1 MYVYKNATSAKSQNF
16 LVQIPANQLIGKL
29 KFNLPVAVAEKF
41 SRSGLFT
48 RRTIA
53 EILNK
58 SLVTITLVDNFR
70 SVQEVLATKLP
81 LSLFNDISSLGEGA
95 VVHSLYYAQDKFSSA
110 LDKGVAASESDPVK
124 LPVQSEYAYSGDM
137 QIMFKIPIAFT
148 GSLDLDSNKYLR
160 VDLELSHDDKLTL
173 NGVEVYARQT
183 SSFTNDAIRY
193 KRLNVPDGVLTY
205 EFVPEGCAY
214 IVNGQA
220 NGVNT
225 ANVDFVELT
234 YNTGLTSHVDFYEL
248 LAKYYEEN
256 EISSRLI
263 SASENEDLQGEML
276 FESTILTLDTI
287 GVTNIRIVRNN
298 TDDDT
303 TIVVMD
309 KLVTSASE
317 NNSSAG
323 EVVKLA
329 SGQYVAANEK
339 VVATEELKQLMTP
352 QKPYAAAITIN
363 KMAAEAVVAKPS
375 VVAKP
380 AAVGIQPISGQ
391 MPTNSLVGL
400 VSKMK

>member
-1 MYVYKNATSAKSQNF
+1 MYVYKNATDSKSQNF
-16 LVQIPANQLIGKL
+16 LVQIPANQLVGRLVFGKSAL
-29 KFNLPVAVAEKF
+29 NVAD
-41 SRSGLFT
+41 
-48 RRTIA
+48 IA
-53 EILNK
+53 VGFDKKDISDILNH

-95 VVHSLYYAQDKFSSA
+95 VVHSVERNFVDGA
-110 LDKGVAASESDPVK
+110 LLGEMEV
-124 LPVQSEYAYSGDM
+124 
-137 QIMFKIPIAFT
+137 MFKIPIAFT

-160 VDLELSHDDKLTL
+160 VDLELAFAPVYVLQKT
-173 NGVEVYARQT
+173 EVFARQT
-183 SSFTNDAIRY
+183 STFTNDAIRY
-193 KRLNVPDGVLTY
+193 KRLNVPDGVQTY

-220 NGVNT
+220 NGKDT

-234 YNTGLTSHVDFYEL
+234 YNTGITAHVDFYEL
-248 LAKYYEEN
+248 LSKYYEEN
-256 EISSRLI
+256 EISARVISR
-263 SASENEDLQGEML
+263 SSSKDLEGEMF
-276 FESTILTLDTI
+276 FESTILCLDTI
-287 GVTNIRIVRNN
+287 GVANIRIVRNN
-298 TDDDT
+298 TNDDT

-323 EVVKLA
+323 DVVKLA

-363 KMAAEAVVAKPS
+363 KMASEAVSVKPAVAVGTPVVAKQS
-375 VVAKP
+375 LASSMLADINGLVAK
-380 AAVGIQPISGQ
+380 
-391 MPTNSLVGL
+391 
-400 VSKMK
+400 MK

>member
-1 MYVYKNATSAKSQNF
+1 MYVYKNATDSKSQNF
-16 LVQIPANQLIGKL
+16 LVQIPANQLVGRLVFGKSAL
-29 KFNLPVAVAEKF
+29 NVAD
-41 SRSGLFT
+41 
-48 RRTIA
+48 IA
-53 EILNK
+53 VGFDKKDISDILNH

-95 VVHSLYYAQDKFSSA
+95 VVHSVERNFVDGA
-110 LDKGVAASESDPVK
+110 LLGEMEV
-124 LPVQSEYAYSGDM
+124 
-137 QIMFKIPIAFT
+137 MFKIPIAFT

-160 VDLELSHDDKLTL
+160 VDLELAFAPVYVLQKT
-173 NGVEVYARQT
+173 EVFARQT
-183 SSFTNDAIRY
+183 STFTNDAIRY
-193 KRLNVPDGVLTY
+193 KRLNVPDGVQTY

-220 NGVNT
+220 NGKDT

-234 YNTGLTSHVDFYEL
+234 YNTGITAHVDFYEL
-248 LAKYYEEN
+248 LSKYYEEN
-256 EISSRLI
+256 EISARVISR
-263 SASENEDLQGEML
+263 SSSKDLEGEMF
-276 FESTILTLDTI
+276 FESTILCLDTI
-287 GVTNIRIVRNN
+287 GVVNIRIVRNN
-298 TDDDT
+298 TNDDT

-323 EVVKLA
+323 DVVKLA

-363 KMAAEAVVAKPS
+363 KMASEAVSVKPAVAVGTPVVAKQS
-375 VVAKP
+375 LASSMLADINGLVAK
-380 AAVGIQPISGQ
+380 
-391 MPTNSLVGL
+391 
-400 VSKMK
+400 MK

>member
-29 KFNLPVAVAEKF
+29 KFSMSQADNRTASEAKSF
-41 SRSGLFT
+41 SRKA
-48 RRTIA
+48 IA

-95 VVHSLYYAQDKFSSA
+95 VVHSLAYEQVVASSVYVPS
-110 LDKGVAASESDPVK
+110 LGDDVPGEIVPVVSK
-124 LPVQSEYAYSGDM
+124 YSYSGSM
-137 QIMFKIPIAFT
+137 ELMFKIPIAFT

-276 FESTILTLDTI
+276 FESTILNLDTI

-363 KMAAEAVVAKPS
+363 KMAAEAVVANP
-375 VVAKP
+375 AFTARP
-380 AAVGIQPISGQ
+380 AAVGIQPISGKA
-391 MPTNSLVGL
+391 PSTSLVGL

>member
-1 MYVYKNATSAKSQNF
+1 MYVYKNATDSKSQNF
-16 LVQIPANQLIGKL
+16 LVQIPANQLVGRLVFGKSAL
-29 KFNLPVAVAEKF
+29 NVAD
-41 SRSGLFT
+41 
-48 RRTIA
+48 IA
-53 EILNK
+53 VGFDKKDISDILNH

-95 VVHSLYYAQDKFSSA
+95 VVHSVERNFVDGA
-110 LDKGVAASESDPVK
+110 LLGEMEV
-124 LPVQSEYAYSGDM
+124 
-137 QIMFKIPIAFT
+137 MFKIPIAFT

-160 VDLELSHDDKLTL
+160 VDLELAFAPVYVLQKT
-173 NGVEVYARQT
+173 EVFARQT
-183 SSFTNDAIRY
+183 STFTNDAIRY
-193 KRLNVPDGVLTY
+193 KRLNVPDGVQTY

-220 NGVNT
+220 NGKDT

-234 YNTGLTSHVDFYEL
+234 YNTGITAHVDFYEL
-248 LAKYYEEN
+248 LSKYYEEN
-256 EISSRLI
+256 EISARVISR
-263 SASENEDLQGEML
+263 SSSKDLEGEMF
-276 FESTILTLDTI
+276 FESTILCLDTI
-287 GVTNIRIVRNN
+287 GVANIRIVRNN
-298 TDDDT
+298 TNDDT

-323 EVVKLA
+323 DVVKLA

-363 KMAAEAVVAKPS
+363 KMASEAVSVKPAVAVGTPVVARQSLVSSMLADINGLVAK
-375 VVAKP
+375 
-380 AAVGIQPISGQ
+380 
-391 MPTNSLVGL
+391 
-400 VSKMK
+400 MK

>member
-1 MYVYKNATSAKSQNF
+1 MYVYKNATDSKSQNF
-16 LVQIPANQLIGKL
+16 LVQIPANQLVGRLVFGKSAL
-29 KFNLPVAVAEKF
+29 NVADVAVGFDKKDI
-41 SRSGLFT
+41 SD
-48 RRTIA
+48 
-53 EILNK
+53 ILNH

-95 VVHSLYYAQDKFSSA
+95 VVHSVERNFVDGA
-110 LDKGVAASESDPVK
+110 LLGEMEV
-124 LPVQSEYAYSGDM
+124 
-137 QIMFKIPIAFT
+137 MFKIPIAFT

-160 VDLELSHDDKLTL
+160 VDLELAFAPVYVLQKT
-173 NGVEVYARQT
+173 EVFARQT
-183 SSFTNDAIRY
+183 STFTNDAIRY
-193 KRLNVPDGVLTY
+193 KRLNVPDGVQTY

-220 NGVNT
+220 NGKDT

-234 YNTGLTSHVDFYEL
+234 YNTGITAHVDFYEL
-248 LAKYYEEN
+248 LSKYYEEN
-256 EISSRLI
+256 EISARVISR
-263 SASENEDLQGEML
+263 SSSKDLEGEMF
-276 FESTILTLDTI
+276 FESTILCLDTI
-287 GVTNIRIVRNN
+287 GVVNIRIVRNN
-298 TDDDT
+298 TNDDT

-323 EVVKLA
+323 DVVKLA

-363 KMAAEAVVAKPS
+363 KMASEAVSVKPAVAVGTPVVAKQS
-375 VVAKP
+375 LASSMLADINGLVAK
-380 AAVGIQPISGQ
+380 
-391 MPTNSLVGL
+391 
-400 VSKMK
+400 MK

>member
-1 MYVYKNATSAKSQNF
+1 MYVYKNATDSKSQNF
-16 LVQIPANQLIGKL
+16 LVQIPANQLVGRLVFGKSAL
-29 KFNLPVAVAEKF
+29 NVAD
-41 SRSGLFT
+41 
-48 RRTIA
+48 IA
-53 EILNK
+53 VGFDKKDISDILNH

-95 VVHSLYYAQDKFSSA
+95 VVHSVERNFVDGA
-110 LDKGVAASESDPVK
+110 LLGEMEV
-124 LPVQSEYAYSGDM
+124 
-137 QIMFKIPIAFT
+137 MFKIPIAFT

-160 VDLELSHDDKLTL
+160 VDLELAFAPVYVLQKT
-173 NGVEVYARQT
+173 EVFARQT
-183 SSFTNDAIRY
+183 STFTNDAIRY
-193 KRLNVPDGVLTY
+193 KRLNVPDGVQTY

-220 NGVNT
+220 NGKDT

-234 YNTGLTSHVDFYEL
+234 YNTGITAHVDFYEL
-248 LAKYYEEN
+248 LSKYYEEN
-256 EISSRLI
+256 EISARVISR
-263 SASENEDLQGEML
+263 SSSKDLEGEMF
-276 FESTILTLDTI
+276 FESTILCLDTI
-287 GVTNIRIVRNN
+287 GVANIRIVRNN
-298 TDDDT
+298 TNDDT

-323 EVVKLA
+323 DVVKLA

-363 KMAAEAVVAKPS
+363 KMASEAVSVKPAVAVGTPVVARQSLASSMLADINGLVAK
-375 VVAKP
+375 
-380 AAVGIQPISGQ
+380 
-391 MPTNSLVGL
+391 
-400 VSKMK
+400 MK

>member
-29 KFNLPVAVAEKF
+29 SF
-41 SRSGLFT
+41 SMSYATSKSASEAKSFSKKS
-48 RRTIA
+48 IA
-53 EILNK
+53 DILNK

-95 VVHSLYYAQDKFSSA
+95 VVHSLGYSQ
-110 LDKGVAASESDPVK
+110 VVSESVSIPSSVGSLGALVGVDK
-124 LPVQSEYAYSGDM
+124 IYSYSGSM
-137 QIMFKIPIAFT
+137 ELMFKIPIAFT

-160 VDLELSHDDKLTL
+160 VDLELSHSDKLTL
-173 NGVEVYARQT
+173 DSVEVYARQT

-220 NGVNT
+220 NGENT

-234 YNTGLTSHVDFYEL
+234 YNTGLSSHVDFYEL
-248 LAKYYEEN
+248 MAKYYEEN
-256 EISSRLI
+256 EISSRVV
-263 SASENEDLQGEML
+263 SKSDNEDLQGEMM

-317 NNSSAG
+317 NNASAG

-329 SGQYVAANEK
+329 SGQYVAASEK
-339 VVATEELKQLMTP
+339 VVATEELKQLMMP

-363 KMAAEAVVAKPS
+363 KMAAEAVS
-375 VVAKP
+375 AKP
-380 AAVGIQPISGQ
+380 AVAAVSPVGKSAG
-391 MPTNSLVGL
+391 LAGL
-400 VSKMK
+400 VAKMV